1 MPVASALV
9 SELLL
14 RQQQDIMQHWSRL
27 ADPIENSGE
36 GECGTAPEN
45 ATVIHNRIPLAL
57 ARIYSSNM
65 LSNPKT
71 SAQQQQQMLA
81 SQLFYA
87 QFLQQPYLSS
97 AVTQDREHDQQ
108 HQWELTESSNVKSA
122 SLTRRSDAET
132 EVAAQAFYLSQD
144 NNNNKR
150 KQSDII
156 EIDMSNNSTSNNNS
170 KSSPNKTEKMAKSSG
185 FSKSRS
191 TSSSTSYFFQE
202 QKTLL
207 LDVKTGLEQL
217 ILLGSQFRQ
226 GLGTSQYVQY
236 NKSTQ
241 SDGMLGKHA
250 ANPNLN
256 LYPNCKSSLSS
267 KSNTGSTLELTV
279 QRQLDDNRREIE
291 SMLDQVQR
299 LYHQWSSAEL
309 YYLRSLQRL
318 GLTPL
323 DVPRTPTH
331 NVMALASIALSAES
345 DMEVKDSEDLRAAAQ
360 DREQENIHRQEL
372 MTDGNIQSTSSSTNT
387 AHRTLKDI
395 ENIILQQAAS
405 ANHQKYFSFLSASQ
419 AHSDPENS
427 GSDGDGDGEGDT
439 DSNNGNEHN
448 HALGPDYEDELESTP
463 SPECIWH
470 PKANTSGEPRE
481 NCSTAA
487 EIILEYASLSA
498 RPKLSSLRT
507 PGGIDLNSPEIVHS
521 QQENCPLSV
530 VNLSPIAAPHLATI
544 QRDCDLTT
552 GYLSEIQFPP
562 TPATPPT
569 SSNSSCSTG
578 PMVAAANS
586 TGAGINNKLHRRKSR
601 YARRIE
607 TPVPSSSTSTSTSAS
622 PPELESS
629 SYKVVAIRRAHACVS
644 SSMAAATP
652 PPVIRC
658 GSAVTTLQERTFTDI
673 LKAQFGSLK
682 ATSRASS
689 VSSVGNTQ
697 TAADGRNDSCD
708 GDPISDAPYDL
719 SIGTRLK
726 KINLDS
732 KSSSNSQANDCKD
745 NSNDKKKPH
754 IKKPLNAFM
763 LYMKEMRAKVV
774 AECTLKESA
783 AINQILGRRWHA
795 LGREEQA
802 KYYELARRERQL
814 HMQMYPDW
822 SSRTNASRGKKR
834 KRKQDATDAGG
845 NNMKKCRARFGLDQ
859 QNQWCK
865 PCRRK
870 KKCIRYMEALNG
882 IGAMGEDGSGM
893 DDTGNI
899 SQLSDDDDEDDDL
912 GAGSCGSAD
921 EVERNK
927 APDTEDNESMNHSL
941 SSPGCLSGLSSLQS
955 PSTTTSLASPLNA
968 NMLTSPATPSV
979 LSLSLS
985 VNNSEHASA
994 TTPYSQ
1000 PRSGSGSSSGSTCSI
1015 NHSINTPNTSST
1027 TSPATTTAGK
1037 QPTGPVLVSATTST
1051 SSMSSKANER
1061 AMMLGT
1067 RFSHL
1072 GMGLSLPGGGNV
1084 DQMFHT
1090 HSHTQPHTHLAV
1102 SIANMN
1108 TSISNSSST
1117 PTSSNTAATNNSNPI
1132 TSTSFQTNNICNLS
1146 NYSKNKLSTTTVTA
1160 TTSAIAAVSTPAA
1173 LTPVATSLHRNP
1185 IGANPHD
1192 INNPLSI
1199 NQLTKRRV
1207 IHNIPLMDGCDAAQS
1222 INMASASATLRHN
1235 HNTVTPTTTHH
1246 HRPYSHAHSH
1256 PQGLPPPHH
1265 SFFANSNFSQQFHQ
1279 HLSNHLAAT
1288 TATTGGVGIGV
1299 GIAVDSGS
1307 GQGSELPTLK
1317 HRSTSEAA
1325 AAASSSAT
1333 PNASEPGAISVS

>member
-783 AINQILGRRWHA
+783 AINQILGRRWHE
-795 LGREEQA
+795 LSREEQS
-802 KYYELARRERQL
+802 KYYEKARQERQL
-814 HMQMYPDW
+814 HMELYPGW
-822 SSRTNASRGKKR
+822 SARDNYGYVSKKKKR
-834 KRKQDATDAGG
+834 KKDRSTSDSGG

-865 PCRRK
+865 PCSPSVG
-870 KKCIRYMEALNG
+870 LG
-882 IGAMGEDGSGM
+882 IISSTNNCVGGMVSGCGAAGGGSGPVGISVGM
-893 DDTGNI
+893 LAPGMGMGATVMLPNSSSSSSSSQTSSNGN
-899 SQLSDDDDEDDDL
+899 
-912 GAGSCGSAD
+912 GSA
-921 EVERNK
+921 
-927 APDTEDNESMNHSL
+927 
-941 SSPGCLSGLSSLQS
+941 
-955 PSTTTSLASPLNA
+955 PLNA
-968 NMLTSPATPSV
+968 NTC
-979 LSLSLS
+979 
-985 VNNSEHASA
+985 
-994 TTPYSQ
+994 SQ
-1000 PRSGSGSSSGSTCSI
+1000 PSTDR
-1015 NHSINTPNTSST
+1015 N
-1027 TSPATTTAGK
+1027 
-1037 QPTGPVLVSATTST
+1037 
-1051 SSMSSKANER
+1051 
-1061 AMMLGT
+1061 
-1067 RFSHL
+1067 
-1072 GMGLSLPGGGNV
+1072 GGG
-1084 DQMFHT
+1084 
-1090 HSHTQPHTHLAV
+1090 
-1102 SIANMN
+1102 
-1108 TSISNSSST
+1108 
-1117 PTSSNTAATNNSNPI
+1117 
-1132 TSTSFQTNNICNLS
+1132 
-1146 NYSKNKLSTTTVTA
+1146 
-1160 TTSAIAAVSTPAA
+1160 
-1173 LTPVATSLHRNP
+1173 
-1185 IGANPHD
+1185 G
-1192 INNPLSI
+1192 
-1199 NQLTKRRV
+1199 
-1207 IHNIPLMDGCDAAQS
+1207 G
-1222 INMASASATLRHN
+1222 
-1235 HNTVTPTTTHH
+1235 
-1246 HRPYSHAHSH
+1246 
-1256 PQGLPPPHH
+1256 GGG
-1265 SFFANSNFSQQFHQ
+1265 
-1279 HLSNHLAAT
+1279 
-1288 TATTGGVGIGV
+1288 GGVG
-1299 GIAVDSGS
+1299 
-1307 GQGSELPTLK
+1307 PT
-1317 HRSTSEAA
+1317 
-1325 AAASSSAT
+1325 ASSQQLSPQAPPT
-1333 PNASEPGAISVS
+1333 YVNL